1 MSAYFPSSN
10 KPDVKGLIQ
19 ALAQDTA
26 DDTLSRAVSP
36 PQWEA
41 LATYLQP
48 FSIAESQALITQ
60 GSQDRTVYFIETGSL
75 SVHYEDDAGRVRLA
89 ILGAGSAVGE
99 GGFFSHLPRSATVQ
113 AVSAC
118 KLWRLTPMKFAE
130 LSNRQPVIALALVMG
145 LGGLVARRMTD
156 QRKRI
161 AVT

>member
-26 DDTLSRAVSP
+26 DDTLSRAVTP

-48 FSIAESQALITQ
+48 FSIAESQTLITQ

-113 AVSAC
+113 AVSVC

-130 LSNRQPVIALALVMG
+130 LSNRQPATALALVMG

-156 QRKRI
+156 QRRRI

>member
-26 DDTLSRAVSP
+26 DDTLSRAVTP

-99 GGFFSHLPRSATVQ
+99 GGFFPTCPEVPLCRRSARANYGV
-113 AVSAC
+113 
-118 KLWRLTPMKFAE
+118 
-130 LSNRQPVIALALVMG
+130 
-145 LGGLVARRMTD
+145 
-156 QRKRI
+156 
-161 AVT
+161 

>member
-1 MSAYFPSSN
+1 MSFTS
-10 KPDVKGLIQ
+10 
-19 ALAQDTA
+19 
-26 DDTLSRAVSP
+26 DDTLSRAITP

-41 LATYLQP
+41 LAPYLQP
-48 FSIAESQALITQ
+48 FAIAESQALITQ

-89 ILGAGSAVGE
+89 ILGAGSGVGE

-113 AVSAC
+113 AVSAY

-130 LSNRQPVIALALVMG
+130 LSNRQPVVALALVMG

>member
-26 DDTLSRAVSP
+26 DDTLSRAVTP

-89 ILGAGSAVGE
+89 IRGAGPAVGE
-99 GGFFSHLPRSATVQ
+99 GGFFSLLPRSATVQ
-113 AVSAC
+113 AASAC

>member
-26 DDTLSRAVSP
+26 DDTLSRAVTP

-113 AVSAC
+113 ARYRSGSGHGSG
-118 KLWRLTPMKFAE
+118 WF
-130 LSNRQPVIALALVMG
+130 
-145 LGGLVARRMTD
+145 GGEAYDRSTQAHCGDLIHLIHAFTSPDRR
-156 QRKRI
+156 
-161 AVT
+161 VFSG